1 MKSLFRFFS
10 LFLPLFFPGISCKNE
25 NPVPTYISIEAKV
38 DTLQI
43 KNVVQ
48 EGTGDSVFLT
58 SKTLNIGSFKK
69 DTLTIFSCNL
79 INKSKKSIKIE
90 KIYGSCDCL
99 TFNYTHLAIL
109 PNEESV
115 IKINFHTGLAE
126 GFFKKVIFV
135 QLTNGKILHLS
146 FYVSII

>member
-1 MKSLFRFFS
+1 MKSLFSFFS
-10 LFLPLFFPGISCKNE
+10 LILPLFFFGISCKNE
-25 NPVPTYISIEAKV
+25 YSAPKYISIETKV

-43 KNVVQ
+43 KNIVQ
-48 EGTGDSVFLT
+48 EGNEDSVFLT
-58 SKTLNIGSFKK
+58 SKTVNIGSFKK
-69 DTLTIFSCNL
+69 DTLIIFSCNL
-79 INKSKKSIKIE
+79 INKSNKSIKIE

-99 TFNYTHLAIL
+99 TFNFTHLAIL

-135 QLTNGKILHLS
+135 QLTNGKITHLV